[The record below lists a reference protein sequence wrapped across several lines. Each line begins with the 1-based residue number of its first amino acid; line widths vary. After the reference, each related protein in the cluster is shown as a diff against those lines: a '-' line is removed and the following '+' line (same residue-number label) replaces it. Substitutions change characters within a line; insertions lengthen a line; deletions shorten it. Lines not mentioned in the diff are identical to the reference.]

1 MINLRKIISTLLIF
15 DFLALIVFGKGY
27 SKLQILEFGLYAH
40 DLVLII
46 IALICVLKF
55 NWKQN
60 RVYAIEFILA
70 ISIVYVLVSLWKID
84 FNFTSPKT
92 FYIIRQ
98 YAIVGYIGIFYVIT
112 KFLFDE
118 KKFLKDW
125 INFVFLLSAGCF
137 LVQLLNI
144 IYLYFCSDRIIYLSK
159 NAFSPIISLGL
170 IVFNCGILASNRYDK
185 KIKFFSSLL
194 TFLISISIHHDSLY
208 LALFIIWA
216 LYFFIHLSKN
226 KKIFSMIVS
235 LILVVLLF
243 VLLPSFTDVNAHWR
257 LIYWQAVVEQIV
269 ENYFILGDGFG
280 IQYISDK
287 TIEKLNQLMISKGHI
302 NTLITEG
309 EKYTSGAHNSF
320 LSLAQHLGL
329 ASLFLLFY
337 PLIIGIKGLK
347 IMDNSKLIFLLLS
360 ISGMSVFSFFNV
372 ILELPHSSSFYWIVF
387 FMLIYY
393 LNEIKI
399 EDKKNL

>member
-15 DFLALIVFGKGY
+15 DFLALIVFGKAY

-40 DLVLII
+40 DLLLII

-60 RVYAIEFILA
+60 RVYAIELILA
-70 ISIVYVLVSLWKID
+70 ISIVYVLVSLWRID

-112 KFLFDE
+112 KFLFE
-118 KKFLKDW
+118 QKKLLKDW
-125 INFVFLLSAGCF
+125 INLIFLLSVGCF
-137 LVQLLNI
+137 LIQLLNI
-144 IYLYFCSDRIIYLSK
+144 IYLYFCSDCIIYLTK

-170 IVFNCGILASNRYDK
+170 IVFNSGILASNRYDK

-208 LALFIIWA
+208 LTLFIIWT
-216 LYFFIHLSKN
+216 LYFFIHLDKN
-226 KKIFSMIVS
+226 KKIFSVIVS
-235 LILVVLLF
+235 LIIVVLLF
-243 VLLPSFTDVNAHWR
+243 VLFPSFTDVNAHWR

-280 IQYISDK
+280 IQYISDE
-287 TIEKLNQLMISKGHI
+287 TIEKLNQFMISKGHI
-302 NTLITEG
+302 NILITEG
-309 EKYTSGAHNSF
+309 EKYTTGAHNSF
-320 LSLAQHLGL
+320 LSFAQHLGVL
-329 ASLFLLFY
+329 SIFLLFY
-337 PLIIGIKGLK
+337 PLIIRIKDLK
-347 IMDNSKLIFLLLS
+347 IRDNTDLIFLILS

-372 ILELPHSSSFYWIVF
+372 ILELPHSSSLYWMVLF
-387 FMLIYY
+387 ALIYY
-393 LNEIKI
+393 KKNIKI
-399 EDKKNL
+399 ENK

>member
-15 DFLALIVFGKGY
+15 DFLALTLLGKGY

-40 DLVLII
+40 DLLLII
-46 IALICVLKF
+46 LALICILKF

-60 RVYAIEFILA
+60 RVYAIELILA

-84 FNFTSPKT
+84 FNFTSPKI

-98 YAIVGYIGIFYVIT
+98 YAIVGYFGIFYVIT
-112 KFLFDE
+112 KFLFEE
-118 KKFLKDW
+118 KKFLKVW
-125 INFVFLLSAGCF
+125 LNLIFLLSVGCF
-137 LVQLLNI
+137 LIQLLNI
-144 IYLYFCSDRIIYLSK
+144 IYLYFCSDRIIYLTK

-170 IVFNCGILASNRYDK
+170 IVINSAILASNRYDR
-185 KIKFFSSLL
+185 KIKLFSSLI

-226 KKIFSMIVS
+226 KKKFSVIVS
-235 LILVVLLF
+235 IILVGLLF
-243 VLLPSFTDVNAHWR
+243 VLLPSFNDVNAHWR

-309 EKYTSGAHNSF
+309 EKYTTGAHNSF
-320 LSLAQHLGL
+320 LSFAQHLG
-329 ASLFLLFY
+329 AVSVFLLFY
-337 PLIIGIKGLK
+337 PLIIRIKDLK
-347 IMDNSKLIFLLLS
+347 IRDNTDLIFLILS

-372 ILELPHSSSFYWIVF
+372 LLELPHSSSLYWLVF
-387 FMLIYY
+387 FALIYY
-393 LNEIKI
+393 NKNTKI
-399 EDKKNL
+399 ENI

>member
-15 DFLALIVFGKGY
+15 DFLALTLLGKGY

-40 DLVLII
+40 DLLLII
-46 IALICVLKF
+46 LALICILKF

-60 RVYAIEFILA
+60 RVYAIELILA

-84 FNFTSPKT
+84 FNFTSPKI

-98 YAIVGYIGIFYVIT
+98 YAIVGYFGIFYVIT
-112 KFLFDE
+112 KFLFEE
-118 KKFLKDW
+118 KKFLKVW
-125 INFVFLLSAGCF
+125 LNLIFLLSVGCF
-137 LVQLLNI
+137 LIQLLNI
-144 IYLYFCSDRIIYLSK
+144 IYLYFCSDRIIYLTK

-170 IVFNCGILASNRYDK
+170 IVFNSAILASNRYDR
-185 KIKFFSSLL
+185 KIKLFSSLI

-216 LYFFIHLSKN
+216 LYFFIHLSKI
-226 KKIFSMIVS
+226 KKKFSIILS
-235 LILVVLLF
+235 IILVGLLF
-243 VLLPSFTDVNAHWR
+243 VLFPSFNDVNAHWR
-257 LIYWQAVVEQIV
+257 LIYWKAVVEQIV

-309 EKYTSGAHNSF
+309 EKYTTGAHNSF
-320 LSLAQHLGL
+320 LSFAQHLG
-329 ASLFLLFY
+329 SVSVFLLFY
-337 PLIIGIKGLK
+337 PLIIRIKDLK
-347 IMDNSKLIFLLLS
+347 IRDNTDLIFLILS

-372 ILELPHSSSFYWIVF
+372 LLELPHSSSLYWLVF
-387 FMLIYY
+387 FALIYY
-393 LNEIKI
+393 NKNTKI
-399 EDKKNL
+399 ENI